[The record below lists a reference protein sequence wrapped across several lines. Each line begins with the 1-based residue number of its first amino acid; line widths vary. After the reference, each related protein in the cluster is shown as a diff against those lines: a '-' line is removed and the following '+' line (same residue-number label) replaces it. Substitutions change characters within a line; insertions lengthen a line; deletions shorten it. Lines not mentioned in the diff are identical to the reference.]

1 MMLRLKNN
9 ENYDAK
15 IHVLVL
21 IVSAKDDAC
30 EYFMEKKRV
39 LHRSVA

>member
-1 MMLRLKNN
+1 MLRLKNN

-30 EYFMEKKRV
+30 EYFMKKNRV